1 MRDPQDADVL
11 NATNGSRWISR
22 LPLAV
27 FVAAVVV
34 VIDQLTKWLALQNLE
49 AGSCSQPDACID
61 LVAGVR
67 LHLVYNNGAAFSSGA
82 DYGPIFGVLAFFMS
96 FLLLYLGANQTRRR
110 GLVPFAAIA
119 GGAVGNL
126 LDRAFRADD
135 GFLTGA
141 VIDFVDVGWW
151 PVFNFA
157 DTAIVVGVAAVILF
171 TALYPEDSTG
181 DEPDPDDL
189 DPADDTSA
197 VDAGHRTGDEQDEE
211 VHDGGTDVVDPAL
224 TSGMAGS
231 ASDGD

>member
-11 NATNGSRWISR
+11 DATPGSRWISR
-22 LPLAV
+22 LPIAV
-27 FVAAVVV
+27 AVAAAVV
-34 VIDQLTKWLALQNLE
+34 VIDQATKWLALQNLE

-96 FLLLYLGANQTRRR
+96 FLLLYLASTQPRRR
-110 GLVPFAAIA
+110 SLVPFAAIA
-119 GGAVGNL
+119 GGAIGNL

-157 DTAIVVGVAAVILF
+157 DSAIVVGVAAVILF
-171 TALYPEDSTG
+171 TALYPEQTDH
-181 DEPDPDDL
+181 DEPNADDL
-189 DPADDTSA
+189 EVDADDN
-197 VDAGHRTGDEQDEE
+197 HRT
-211 VHDGGTDVVDPAL
+211 DGSADVDPAL
-224 TSGMAGS
+224 SSGMAGS

>member
-1 MRDPQDADVL
+1 MRDPQDAHVL
-11 NATNGSRWISR
+11 DATSGSRWISR
-22 LPLAV
+22 LPMAV

-34 VIDQLTKWLALQNLE
+34 VVDQLTKWLALENLE

-61 LVAGVR
+61 LFAGVR
-67 LHLVYNNGAAFSSGA
+67 LHLVYNFGAAFSSGA
-82 DYGPIFGVLAFFMS
+82 DYGPVFGVLAFFMS
-96 FLLLYLGANQTRRR
+96 FLLLYLASTQTRRR

-119 GGAVGNL
+119 GGAIGNL

-157 DTAIVVGVAAVILF
+157 DSAIVVGVAAVILF
-171 TALYPEDSTG
+171 TALYPEEAAG
-181 DEPDPDDL
+181 DQPDRGDMGS
-189 DPADDTSA
+189 ADDTLVA
-197 VDAGHRTGDEQDEE
+197 DEGDNGEE
-211 VHDGGTDVVDPAL
+211 IDPAL
-224 TSGMAGS
+224 SPGMAGS